1 MMKLK
6 YLSTL
11 LLIAFAV
18 SIATLL
24 MTDSFAIRDMHHRF
38 SSNANG
44 QLSFPGLR
52 VRPSTTMDSNS
63 KPTILE
69 LVGDSSDYQ
78 CPDGLVL
85 VKDSIDPSFYEKSER
100 KIPKVVH
107 MTSKTRCM
115 TKLFAEN
122 IDKWRFKGHSLFLH
136 DDDAVDR
143 LLKLHWPEFP
153 QLHTIMKCML
163 PGASIADLWRYLLL
177 WEYGGI
183 YTDIDNRPG
192 PWFGNNETDRVI
204 ADETDA
210 LFEQEREGFP
220 SQYFFASSPHHPIMF
235 LAVYQTM
242 HRVMD
247 LKSVKQQYIP
257 FVTGPGAIKSAF
269 VRISFILKLAMLFCS
284 YEFNILPFF
293 FQKSD
298 YFCWRRWIS
307 NSRSL
312 SRRNDKK
319 SYSHNCR

>member
-1 MMKLK
+1 MKLN

-11 LLIAFAV
+11 LLIAVAV
-18 SIATLL
+18 SIATLI
-24 MTDSFAIRDMHHRF
+24 MTDCLAIRDLHHRL
-38 SSNANG
+38 SSNTNEL
-44 QLSFPGLR
+44 QSFLGLR
-52 VRPSTTMDSNS
+52 LRPPTTMDSNS

-69 LVGDSSDYQ
+69 LVGDPSDYK

-85 VKDSIDPSFYEKSER
+85 VKDSIDPSFYEKSES

-153 QLHTIMKCML
+153 LLQRVMACIL
-163 PGASIADLWRYLLL
+163 PGASTADLWRYVLL

-192 PWFGNNETDRVI
+192 PRFWDEKTGSIIT
-204 ADETDA
+204 DETDA
-210 LFEQEREGFP
+210 LFEQENQGFP

-247 LKSVKQQYIP
+247 VTSVRQQFVP
-257 FVTGPGAIKSAF
+257 FVTGPGATKSAF
-269 VRISFILKLAMLFCS
+269 VSVSFV
-284 YEFNILPFF
+284 
-293 FQKSD
+293 
-298 YFCWRRWIS
+298 
-307 NSRSL
+307 
-312 SRRNDKK
+312 
-319 SYSHNCR
+319 